1 MTGFFDDAAIEP
13 DRLMLNLCS
22 LVYAGLPQYAVPTDR
37 MVTTES
43 YRKFF
48 LTTAYFFA
56 MILNNNK
63 GYDGEGSAQVLFQRA
78 GGWCEPVTDAQNL

>member
-1 MTGFFDDAAIEP
+1 MIAALFP
-13 DRLMLNLCS
+13 THP
-22 LVYAGLPQYAVPTDR
+22 LPAKASTPSAAA
-37 MVTTES
+37 EN

-48 LTTAYFFA
+48 LTIAYFFA

>member
-1 MTGFFDDAAIEP
+1 
-13 DRLMLNLCS
+13 MLNLCS
-22 LVYAGLPQYAVPTDR
+22 LTYTGLPQYAVPTDR

-48 LTTAYFFA
+48 LTIAYFFV

>member
-1 MTGFFDDAAIEP
+1 MTGFFDDAAIES

-22 LVYAGLPQYAVPTDR
+22 PVYAGLPQYAVATDR

-48 LTTAYFFA
+48 LTIAYFFV